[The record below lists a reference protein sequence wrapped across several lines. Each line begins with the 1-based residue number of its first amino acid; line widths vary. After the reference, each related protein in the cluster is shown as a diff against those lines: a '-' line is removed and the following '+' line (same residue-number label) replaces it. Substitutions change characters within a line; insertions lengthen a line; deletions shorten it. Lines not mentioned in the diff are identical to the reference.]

1 MACSW
6 ATIPFNIFSPIP
18 QKRLF
23 SLDKFFSCFSPESS
37 FEPSFTTVLLPPLP
51 LDSVIVRLTSAE
63 EWGWDGIYCGYWC
76 RHRSKDCSKAHHLP
90 SRASTFWVGRVIP
103 KNNLHHDHVC
113 IDEFTQ
119 TGATRLLDSDFEK
132 EDAQVHRRRK
142 SLESTKGGSC
152 SNPQKEVAAQVHLGK
167 YSKFGCHESFAAS
180 ECLM

>member
-1 MACSW
+1 MVESHGQTW
-6 ATIPFNIFSPIP
+6 NGLGVLVSPP
-18 QKRLF
+18 LKRLF
-23 SLDKFFSCFSPESS
+23 KGPP
-37 FEPSFTTVLLPPLP
+37 PSFPGFTL
-51 LDSVIVRLTSAE
+51 
-63 EWGWDGIYCGYWC
+63 
-76 RHRSKDCSKAHHLP
+76 
-90 SRASTFWVGRVIP
+90 WVSRVIP

-113 IDEFTQ
+113 TDEFTQ